1 MKYLFTFLALCN
13 LLIAKAVITTPAQF
27 IPADNSTFTA
37 FGNSLAARTVAN
49 ATGYQFQLDTIN
61 TFQSGARTQ
70 YNAIP
75 TNPPQIQTTIT
86 VSITQLRIGK
96 QYFWRVR
103 AYAPGDTSAWSSTWK
118 FNNIQGQ
125 LNLNSPSNN
134 ATGPIRTLNCMNMS
148 IDTGGSYLFEV
159 DTNASFSSPLRVFR
173 SLSTNAF
180 QDSTLFDFNRTI
192 YWRATCT
199 NGLGDTLLWSSTWK
213 YTTHVLPSITGLD
226 GVITMVDPVASASW
240 ANAGISTVEVQF
252 DTLNTF
258 NSTELITRLALP
270 PTTIETFTN
279 LVFGRRYYYRI
290 RGNYAGKV
298 SAWSNLRTIQVYN
311 NGNITS
317 PSFDGQTI
325 NLIQNINFSWRQ
337 VQGTHARFVLYAD
350 SSLSTILK
358 DTVTNLATYRYI
370 PILSL
375 NKWYQVHVTY
385 FHETDT
391 APTLIRHFRIYNG
404 AVALSSP
411 ANNATNQ
418 IVRPRLTF
426 QAPTFFTQFVLEIDS
441 GSTFPISPSSHF
453 QRYTSFDTSFG
464 TTLFKTIN
472 PLHYNQTYVWRV
484 YAILDADTGAATTRV
499 FKTAAQP
506 TNYFPPT
513 NFIGLGTSSNAL
525 VTTIDS
531 SVSVQWELDT
541 AIDFSSPIKLS
552 GTNPSIPDDFDPKYV
567 LVSLSDTMLFHTKYY
582 WRTRCINQVDTSDW
596 SFVFNFTTTTDV
608 QLQTPA
614 NGAVNVPIKVP
625 LDWSI
630 QGSNLTQRF
639 QYQIGTDSTFATS
652 TIITL
657 GVDEFSEDT
666 FTATHSTKYY
676 WRARAFN
683 AMDTSKWSVRYS
695 FTTVAAPAVGSVTLS
710 SPANNATVSPSL
722 INFSWVDAFNATAYD
737 VQISTSQD
745 FGTIVASG
753 APTFPGVQWQ
763 NAQPRT
769 KYYWRVRGVN
779 AFGNGP
785 WATRTFTTSAPVT
798 VAEIEQASGI
808 NVFPNPANQYMC
820 IAFAVPSMA
829 AVYNAMGQLVWQSDY
844 ATQKEMLNT
853 IHWPAGVYTL
863 VIQNQSQRATQS
875 FVVFH

>member
-1 MKYLFTFLALCN
+1 MKYLCTLLAICN
-13 LLIAKAVITTPAQF
+13 LITAKAAITVPAQF
-27 IPADNSTFTA
+27 IPADNSTFTT
-37 FGNSLAARTVAN
+37 FRNSLAARTVAN
-49 ATGYQFQLDTIN
+49 ATGYQFQLDTIS

-70 YNAIP
+70 YNTIP
-75 TNPPQIQTTIT
+75 TSPPQIQTTIT
-86 VSITQLRIGK
+86 VSTMQLRIGK

-118 FNNIQGQ
+118 FNNVQGQ
-125 LNLNSPSNN
+125 LNLNGPSNN
-134 ATGPIRTLNCMNMS
+134 TTGPIRTLNCINMS
-148 IDTGGSYLFEV
+148 IDSAGSYLFEV

-173 SLSTNAF
+173 SLSSNAF

-199 NGLGDTLLWSSTWK
+199 NGLGDTLLWSPTWK
-213 YTTHVLPSITGLD
+213 YTTHALPTISGLD
-226 GVITMVDPVASASW
+226 GVVTMVDPVASASW
-240 ANAGISTVEVQF
+240 TNAGISSVEVQF

-258 NSTELITRLALP
+258 NSAELITRIALP

-279 LVFGRRYYYRI
+279 LVFGKRYYYRI
-290 RGNYAGKV
+290 RGVYAGKV
-298 SAWSNLRTIQVYN
+298 SAWSNLRAIQVYN
-311 NGNITS
+311 NGNFTS

-337 VQGTHARFVLYAD
+337 MQGTVVRFVLYAD
-350 SSLSTILK
+350 SSLSIILK

-370 PILSL
+370 PTLSL
-375 NKWYQVHVTY
+375 NKWYQAHITY
-385 FHETDT
+385 FHDADT
-391 APTLIRHFRIYNG
+391 ATTLVRHFKIYDG
-404 AVALSSP
+404 AISLSSP
-411 ANNATNQ
+411 TNNATNQ

-426 QAPTFFTQFVLEIDS
+426 QAPSFFTQFVLEIDS
-441 GSTFPISPSSHF
+441 GTAFATSPSSHF
-453 QRYTSFDTSFG
+453 QRHISFDTSFG

-472 PLHYNQTYVWRV
+472 PLHYNQRYVWRV
-484 YAILDADTGAATTRV
+484 YAIRDADTGAATTRV
-499 FKTAAQP
+499 FTTAAQP

-513 NFIGLGTSSNAL
+513 NFIGLGTSSNGL

-531 SVSVQWELDT
+531 SVLVQWELDT
-541 AIDFSSPIKLS
+541 ASDFSSPIKLS
-552 GTNPSIPDDFDPKYV
+552 GTNPSMPDEFDPKYV

-614 NGAVNVPIKVP
+614 NGAVNIPIRVP

-630 QGSNLTQRF
+630 QGSNLSQRF

-652 TIITL
+652 PIITL
-657 GVDEFSEDT
+657 GIDEFSEDT
-666 FTATHSTKYY
+666 FNATHSTTYY

-695 FTTVAAPAVGSVTLS
+695 FTTVAAPVVGSVTLS
-710 SPANNATVSPSL
+710 SPANNATILPGL
-722 INFSWVDAFNATAYD
+722 ISFSWIGAVNANAYD
-737 VQISTSQD
+737 VQVSTNQD
-745 FGTIVASG
+745 FSTLVASG
-753 APTFPGVQWQ
+753 APTTTGVQWQ

-779 AFGNGP
+779 AFGTGP
-785 WATRTFTTSAPVT
+785 WATRTFTTSTPVT
-798 VAEIEQASGI
+798 VTEIEQAAGI
-808 NVFPNPANQYMC
+808 NLFPNPTNQYMY
-820 IAFAVPSMA
+820 IEFAVPSKA
-829 AVYNAMGQLVWQSDY
+829 TVYNALGQLVWQSNHPV
-844 ATQKEMLNT
+844 QKEILNT
-853 IHWPAGVYTL
+853 IDWPSGIYTL
-863 VIQNQSQRATQS
+863 VVQNQTQRTTQS